1 MIEMRIHGRGG
12 QGTVIGG
19 ALLARALLEEGK
31 YVTYFPE
38 FGGERRGAPVRAFL
52 RIDERKIYLKQQ
64 IYKPDIVVVMD
75 SSAGMEKVISGLK
88 SGGKL
93 IINSPKPPEEFQNLG
108 PFKVTTIDA
117 TRIAMRHRIGS
128 ISAPIANT
136 TMVGAI
142 AKMLGLSFESVT
154 TAIRGKFKADEKNV
168 ASAMEAYEKVETQ
181 E

>member
-1 MIEMRIHGRGG
+1 MIEMCIHGRGG

-38 FGGERRGAPVRAFL
+38 FGAERRGAPVKAFL

-64 IYKPDIVVVMD
+64 IYAPDIVVLMD
-75 SSAGMEKVISGLK
+75 STAGMEKIISGLK
-88 SGGKL
+88 SGGQL
-93 IINSPKPPEEFQNLG
+93 IINSPKPAGEFQRLG
-108 PFKVTTIDA
+108 PFKVTTIAA

-128 ISAPIANT
+128 ISTPIVNT

-142 AKMLGLSFESVT
+142 AKVLGLSFESVA
-154 TAIRGKFKADEKNV
+154 TAIKDKFKADEKNI
-168 ASAMEAYEKVETQ
+168 ASALEAYEKVVS
-181 E
+181 